1 MESRNAARLRFAHDG
16 AESAVSNA
24 IRFENNPWWWFI
36 GDDETANNYGVLRLD
51 HIYVTDISTRNRFTI
66 RNSLTK
72 AYKKSPILTIIN
84 NLTTRHRDSFT
95 LKNSILDH
103 EPYRNNFTALNN
115 IGVEGQL
122 IYLDGSWQTVNIK
135 GKQLSNR
142 ATVAID
148 GADVSS
154 KVTDW
159 SIDYDDQTLC
169 KTVSVTVKD
178 RAYAQSIQTRKYSDS
193 DFDTARIEIIG
204 CRRVFPR

>member
-1 MESRNAARLRFAHDG
+1 L
-16 AESAVSNA
+16 
-24 IRFENNPWWWFI
+24 
-36 GDDETANNYGVLRLD
+36 
-51 HIYVTDISTRNRFTI
+51 
-66 RNSLTK
+66 
-72 AYKKSPILTIIN
+72 
-84 NLTTRHRDSFT
+84 
-95 LKNSILDH
+95 
-103 EPYRNNFTALNN
+103 LNN

-142 ATVAID
+142 ATVEID

-178 RAYAQSIQTRKYSDS
+178 RAYAQSIQTGNFGFC
-193 DFDTARIEIIG
+193 FDTARIDIIDANG
-204 CRRVFPR
+204 YSLRISDREQNGERRHKSALPSGKVLTALSISLFERFRRFAGDGSRGWTSRG